1 MPETV
6 KMVAV
11 HYANRSGRGKAAFF
25 LPYEAARDL
34 VDARMAVWSKGA
46 KYLNLTKTEAEM
58 PKPAP
63 SLSPNI
69 RIMEAYVDRKPYA
82 VSIIEAYKHR
92 YAA

>member
-1 MPETV
+1 MF
-6 KMVAV
+6 AV

-25 LPYEAARDL
+25 LTYEAARDL

-63 SLSPNI
+63 SLSPTV
-69 RIMEAYVDRKPYA
+69 RTMDAYCEGKPHA
-82 VSIIEAYKHR
+82 VAIIEAYRHQ